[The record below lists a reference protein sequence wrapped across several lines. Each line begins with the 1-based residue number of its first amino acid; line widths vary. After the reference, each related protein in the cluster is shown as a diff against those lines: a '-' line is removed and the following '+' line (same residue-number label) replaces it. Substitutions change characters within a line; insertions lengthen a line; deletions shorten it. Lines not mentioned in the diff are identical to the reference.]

1 MVRSSAAVKYGIINY
16 EDNYKKFVPDQNK
29 RDDNTMKIKWID
41 LSGSLTLVKPL
52 QSRFNH

>member
-1 MVRSSAAVKYGIINY
+1 MVQSSAAVKYGIINY